1 MGYGEVFDDDGD
13 GRGRVLRV
21 KTKKLY
27 IHHLWKGSVSVGS
40 YLRLVFFFFVHIYPL
55 HSTLLYLVSL
65 SITSPLIFFSIDI
78 PPIYPITPLLPTLFP
93 PFLRYFH
100 FQLVS
105 SLPDHPFLPSRV
117 DEMGV
122 KGWVVSAG
130 DIRYWRFGRCSSGT
144 VCLCVS

>member
-40 YLRLVFFFFVHIYPL
+40 YLRLVFFFVHIYPL

-65 SITSPLIFFSIDI
+65 SIISPLIFFSIDI
-78 PPIYPITPLLPTLFP
+78 PPIYPITPP
-93 PFLRYFH
+93 PSFRPF
-100 FQLVS
+100 FGTS
-105 SLPDHPFLPSRV
+105 IFSLSPPSRIILFSPHGL
-117 DEMGV
+117 M
-122 KGWVVSAG
+122 KWV
-130 DIRYWRFGRCSSGT
+130 
-144 VCLCVS
+144 